1 MQKKFLL
8 FDFDGVL
15 TDTFLSTYAICQ
27 LSRPWIS
34 LEEYRDLFMGNIYE
48 EMESQDKV
56 ETRTVIPQSN
66 EEYFEKYFELSKK
79 IGVISGMRG
88 VVETL
93 AETHKLLIISSSYN
107 YIIEEMLEREKLLH
121 HFEQI
126 LGADVEPNKSKKIQM
141 VFDEYAATAESSI
154 FITDTVGDVKEARK
168 AGVEAIA
175 VTWGNHGAD
184 RLQTVSPFAIVNTP
198 TELLQVIQTL

>member
-27 LSRPWIS
+27 LSRPWITE
-34 LEEYRDLFMGNIYE
+34 EEYRDLFMGNIYE
-48 EMESQDKV
+48 ELESQNKV
-56 ETRTVIPQSN
+56 ETRPVIPQSN
-66 EEYFEKYFELSKK
+66 EEYFEKYFELTKNT
-79 IGVISGMRG
+79 GVISEMRS

-93 AETHKLLIISSSYN
+93 TETHELFIISSSYN
-107 YIIEEMLEREKLLH
+107 YIIEEMLGREKMLQ
-121 HFEQI
+121 HFRKI
-126 LGADVEPNKSKKIQM
+126 LGADVEINKAKKIAS
-141 VFDEYAATAESSI
+141 VFSEYNASAESAI

-168 AGVEAIA
+168 AGVDSIA

-184 RLQTVSPFAIVNTP
+184 RLQTVNPFAIVNSP
-198 TELLQVIQTL
+198 TELLQIIQSL

>member
-48 EMESQDKV
+48 EMESQNKTD
-56 ETRTVIPQSN
+56 TREVIPQSVD
-66 EEYFEKYFELSKK
+66 EYFEKYFELTKK
-79 IGVISGMRG
+79 IGVISEMRG
-88 VVETL
+88 VIETL
-93 AETHKLLIISSSYN
+93 SQTHRLLIISSAYN
-107 YIIEEMLEREKLLH
+107 YIIEEMLAREKLLH
-121 HFEQI
+121 HFSEI
-126 LGADVEPNKSKKIQM
+126 LGADIELNKAKKIQNF
-141 VFDEYAATAESSI
+141 FDTHSARAEDSL

-168 AGVEAIA
+168 VGVDTIA
-175 VTWGNHGAD
+175 VTWGGHGAD

-198 TELLQVIQTL
+198 TELLQIIQTL